1 MTSNKTDQFLLIHFW
16 SPDMFGFKGGI
27 QLASLNLL
35 NGLETIAPHASIQVY
50 LLHDLK
56 FFY

>member
-1 MTSNKTDQFLLIHFW
+1 MKRANIHLW